1 MKIVSDGKVLE
12 VPGGVSQD
20 IYSTEERVVGRWI
33 DGKPLYRKCYR
44 MTTPNKAGEIHWIGS
59 CGIPDIDV
67 MTNLIGM
74 IKSAS
79 EGGYA
84 YIPANQY
91 LMWSLDSSNKYE
103 PTNLCTLWVDKDRV
117 GMLCMYYGHCNCS
130 VYITLEYT
138 KTTDQATVEG
148 PALTEK
154 SGEDDPFAYD
164 TGLDGIPAV
173 AATTPINSEEA

>member
-12 VPGGVSQD
+12 VSGGVSQD

-33 DGKPLYRKCYR
+33 DGKPLYRKCYQ

-67 MTNLIGM
+67 MTNLIGI

-91 LMWSLDSSNKYE
+91 LMWSLDSSKKY
-103 PTNLCTLWVDKDRV
+103 
-117 GMLCMYYGHCNCS
+117 
-130 VYITLEYT
+130 
-138 KTTDQATVEG
+138 
-148 PALTEK
+148 
-154 SGEDDPFAYD
+154 
-164 TGLDGIPAV
+164 
-173 AATTPINSEEA
+173 